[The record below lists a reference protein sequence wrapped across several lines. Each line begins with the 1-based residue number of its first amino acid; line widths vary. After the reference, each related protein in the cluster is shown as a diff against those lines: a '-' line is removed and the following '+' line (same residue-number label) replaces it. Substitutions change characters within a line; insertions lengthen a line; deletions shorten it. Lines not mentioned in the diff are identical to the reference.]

1 MTFDLKPLLRGEVGR
16 ITVDCSFSV
25 EPIAG
30 VTFDEGAHAVGE
42 ITDNG
47 GYMRLV
53 LHLSVP
59 YVAECARCLDRVEG
73 IFEED
78 FERTVVT
85 KGALTDEQLE
95 ENFDEY
101 AVLDADGMLNVDRE
115 VAETMMLLFP
125 KKILCAE
132 DCEGLC
138 PVCGKPKKEG
148 NCGCVTKEIDPRLA
162 ILQKLL
168 DNSEK

>member
-1 MTFDLKPLLRGEVGR
+1 MTFDVKPLLRGEVGR

-59 YVAECARCLDRVEG
+59 YVAECARCLDRKS
-73 IFEED
+73 
-78 FERTVVT
+78 VV
-85 KGALTDEQLE
+85 
-95 ENFDEY
+95 
-101 AVLDADGMLNVDRE
+101 
-115 VAETMMLLFP
+115 
-125 KKILCAE
+125 
-132 DCEGLC
+132 
-138 PVCGKPKKEG
+138 
-148 NCGCVTKEIDPRLA
+148 
-162 ILQKLL
+162 
-168 DNSEK
+168 